1 MIDILLGTLFITALL
16 NDVSMSNLYVDP
28 IVTMREN
35 NSLVLKYEFVTI
47 ENPNTSSIISAL
59 QINETSDALAA

>member
-47 ENPNTSSIISAL
+47 ENPNTSSIISAV